1 MTETKTINMDKL
13 FYYSKSANKY
23 PGQGTNE
30 YVFDNKIYGELNNIK
45 NWRKILS
52 NLYNHEFTYENKIY
66 NSVEH
71 AFQSKK
77 IEIVDKEKAY
87 WFCKNSGNIIGTG
100 DGLIAR
106 KNRKLV
112 ILKSEDLIKW
122 NKQKNEILYEILW
135 AKFTQIP
142 IAKQILLLTHKAILL
157 HGTRGTPISRQFQLE
172 EVRNKINTI
181 NAINITCKLR

>member
-1 MTETKTINMDKL
+1 MDKL
-13 FYYSKSANKY
+13 FFHSKSKNIYAGK
-23 PGQGTNE
+23 GVNE
-30 YVFDNKIYGELNNIK
+30 YVSDYKIYEELNNIK
-45 NWRKILS
+45 DWRKILS
-52 NLYNHEFTYENKIY
+52 NLYNHEFIYEDKIY

-87 WFCKNSGNIIGTG
+87 WFSKNSGNIIGIS

-112 ILKSEDLIKW
+112 ILKSDDLIKW
-122 NKQKNEILYEILW
+122 NEIKYKILYEILL

-142 IAKQILLLTHKAILL
+142 IAKQVLLLTHNAILL
-157 HGTRGTPISRQFQLE
+157 HGTRGIPISQQFQLE
-172 EVRNKINTI
+172 EVRKIIQN
-181 NAINITCKLR
+181 NV

>member
-1 MTETKTINMDKL
+1 MDKL

-23 PGQGTNE
+23 PGQGVNE
-30 YVFDNKIYGELNNIK
+30 YVFNNKIYDELNNIK
-45 NWRKILS
+45 DWRKILS
-52 NLYNHEFTYENKIY
+52 NLYNHEFIYENKIY
-66 NSVEH
+66 NSIEH

-87 WFCKNSGNIIGTG
+87 WFCKNSGNIIGTS
-100 DGLIAR
+100 DSLIAR

-122 NKQKNEILYEILW
+122 NNKKDKILYEILL

-142 IAKQILLLTHKAILL
+142 IAKQVLLLTHDAILL
-157 HGTRGTPISRQFQLE
+157 HGTRGTPISRQIQLE
-172 EVRNKINTI
+172 EVRNNLKTNIIN
-181 NAINITCKLR
+181 K

>member
-1 MTETKTINMDKL
+1 MSFNIDKL
-13 FYYSKSANKY
+13 FFYSNSADKY
-23 PGQGTNE
+23 PGKGANE
-30 YVFDNKIYGELNNIK
+30 YVVDDKIYKELSDIK
-45 NWRKILS
+45 HWRKILS

-87 WFCKNSGNIIGTG
+87 WFCKNSGNTIGIS

-112 ILKSEDLIKW
+112 ILSSEELIKW
-122 NKQKNEILYEILW
+122 NKQKHEILYEILW

-142 IAKQILLLTHKAILL
+142 IAKKALLLTHKAILL
-157 HGTRGTPISRQFQLE
+157 HGTRGIPISQQLE
-172 EVRNKINTI
+172 LEKVRNNL
-181 NAINITCKLR
+181 NIIKSIYI